1 MATQPK
7 KQNFLHGATLL
18 ALATVIVKVIGAVYK
33 IPLQAILGKIG
44 YSYFSSAYDIYTLLL
59 LISTAGLPVAMSR
72 MISEASS
79 LADHARTRRVYNTS
93 RAIFF
98 IIGAVSTA
106 LMMLFCK
113 ALAASQKQPDAA
125 LAIFCLAPC
134 AFLMSVISTYR
145 GFFQGQ
151 GNMIPTSKSQVLEA
165 VFKLGAG
172 LVGAVLILQLGGSIS
187 LAAAGAI
194 LGVTVSCA
202 VSVAYLF
209 WVFHKSAGPEILGE
223 KAPLFCGDT
232 AKKLLAIAV
241 PITIGAAGLQ
251 LLIVAETSLYMN
263 RLVELLDS
271 GKLQGELVEALRAE
285 VLAEAGKAGETLTT
299 AQINSRIAASMKGIY
314 NFGQTIYNLPNSLI
328 TPITISIIPAIT
340 ACLTLGDHKGVKE
353 NSESAARI
361 TGLLS
366 LPCAVGLMVLSKP
379 IMGLLGGYTG
389 VQLDFAAKLLT
400 LLGISVFMRALV
412 LFTNSLMQ
420 ANGHANIP
428 VINMLTVGA
437 VRMGL
442 VFLLVGNPKLG
453 LLAVPALTAL
463 GNAVTA
469 VLNLICLAKVVPH
482 KSAIARNVLR
492 PLIPALLM
500 GAAAF
505 GTWQLIIR
513 ILGESCSRIIQVGGP
528 MGVAVVVYIVFAAWL
543 KSITRE
549 DCLLLPKGDK
559 IARLLR
565 L

>member
-79 LADHARTRRVYNTS
+79 LGDHARTRRVYNTS

-209 WVFHKSAGPEILGE
+209 WVFHKSAGPEILDQ

-285 VLAEAGKAGETLTT
+285 VLAEAGKAGEVLTT
-299 AQINSRIAASMKGIY
+299 SQINSRIAASMKGIY

-340 ACLTLGDHKGVKE
+340 ACLTLGDDKGVKE

-400 LLGISVFMRALV
+400 LLGISVFMRAVV

-469 VLNLICLAKVVPH
+469 LLNLICLAKVVPH

-513 ILGESCSRIIQVGGP
+513 ILGENCSRIIQVGGP

>member
-1 MATQPK
+1 MSQQPK

-18 ALATVIVKVIGAVYK
+18 AAATVIVKVIGAVYK

-72 MISEASS
+72 MISQASS
-79 LADHARTRRVYNTS
+79 LNDHAQTRRVYNTS
-93 RAIFF
+93 RAIFL

-106 LMMLFCK
+106 LMMFFCK
-113 ALAASQKQPDAA
+113 ALANSQEQPDAA

-151 GNMIPTSKSQVLEA
+151 GNMLPTSKSQVLEA

-172 LVGAVLILQLGGSIS
+172 LAGAVLILRLGGTIS
-187 LAAAGAI
+187 MAAAGAI

-202 VSVAYLF
+202 LSVGYLF
-209 WVFHKSAGPEILGE
+209 WVFHKTAQPEILEQKQPG
-223 KAPLFCGDT
+223 FCGVT
-232 AKKLLAIAV
+232 ARKLLAIAV

-263 RLVELLDS
+263 RLVDLLES
-271 GKLQGELVEALRAE
+271 GALENQLVSAIRAE
-285 VLAEAGKAGETLTT
+285 VLANAQAAGQTLTDPEVN
-299 AQINSRIAASMKGIY
+299 ARIAASMKGIC

-340 ACLTLGDHKGVKE
+340 ACLTLGDGNGAKTT
-353 NSESAARI
+353 SESAARI

-389 VQLDFAAKLLT
+389 VQLDFAAQLLT
-400 LLGISVFMRALV
+400 LLGISVFMRAVV

-428 VINMLTVGA
+428 VINMLATGVI
-437 VRMGL
+437 RMIL
-442 VFLLVGNPKLG
+442 VYVLTGNPKIG
-453 LLAVPALTAL
+453 LMAVPALTAL
-463 GNAVTA
+463 GNLATA
-469 VLNLICLAKVVPH
+469 ALNLICLAKVVPQ
-482 KSAIARNVLR
+482 KSAITQNLLR
-492 PLIPALLM
+492 SLLPALLM

-505 GTWQLIIR
+505 GTWQLILQVLGADCSN
-513 ILGESCSRIIQVGGP
+513 ILQVGGP
-528 MGVAVVVYIVFAAWL
+528 MCVAAIVYLISAVWL

-549 DCLLLPKGDK
+549 DCLLLPKGKK
-559 IARLLR
+559 IAKLLR

>member
-209 WVFHKSAGPEILGE
+209 WVFHKSAGPEILDQ

-340 ACLTLGDHKGVKE
+340 ACLTLGDDKGVKE